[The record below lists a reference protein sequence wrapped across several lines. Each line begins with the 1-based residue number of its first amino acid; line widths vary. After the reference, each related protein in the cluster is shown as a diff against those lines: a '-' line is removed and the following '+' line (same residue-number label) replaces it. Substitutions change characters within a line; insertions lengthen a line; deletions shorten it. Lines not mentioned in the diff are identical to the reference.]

1 MLISTIEHDLK
12 SLKRGQK
19 VMFIMMDVD
28 YFKQINDTYGHDFGD
43 HVLISLVRILQR
55 NFAGD
60 AMVGRMGG
68 DEFSV
73 YCRHAEIE
81 RRLPN
86 IMEQVMREF
95 DQIVVPGDRIRVLNF
110 SYGVSWGEP
119 GMHFEELYKKADKDL
134 YEHKHIRRQYVDNSK
149 GNV

>member
-1 MLISTIEHDLK
+1 MRWLAEWVVTNSP
-12 SLKRGQK
+12 
-19 VMFIMMDVD
+19 FIADM
-28 YFKQINDTYGHDFGD
+28 Q
-43 HVLISLVRILQR
+43 
-55 NFAGD
+55 
-60 AMVGRMGG
+60 
-68 DEFSV
+68 
-73 YCRHAEIE
+73 IE